1 MSLKK
6 LTAILTTAMLT
17 MGAMAGCGG
26 NNKTTGSKEGKN
38 EKIDVVVIG
47 AGGAGLA
54 AAVEVKN
61 AGANVIV
68 LEKMPM
74 TGGNTLRATGGI
86 NAAGTKFQKEKKIG
100 DNVEKFYKDTMK
112 GGHDKGEPELVK
124 LLTEKSAE
132 AVEWLADLGAD
143 LSDVGRLGGASENRA
158 HRPTGGGA
166 VGTEIVKTLKK
177 TAENKKI
184 DIRTMNKAT
193 EILKDDKGNITGV
206 KAVDKE
212 EKEYTIDAK
221 SIIIAT
227 GGFGASEEMFV
238 RYNDKLKGFG
248 TTNHAGATGEG
259 ILMAEKLGA
268 QLTQMKE
275 IQTHPTVVPQ
285 KGIMITEAVRG
296 NGAILINREGKRFIN
311 EIETRDVVSKAILK
325 QEGKT
330 AYLVFDENVRKSLKA
345 VEKYIEMELAVVGN
359 STQDLADKLKINAGE
374 LKKTV
379 NTYNGYV
386 KAKKDNDFKRANM
399 PTEFA
404 KGNLYAIEIEPA
416 VHHTMGGININTNTE
431 VLNKDGQPIK
441 GLYAAGEV
449 VGGIHG
455 GNRLGGNALADL
467 IVFGRIAGENAA
479 KLAKVSK

>member
-1 MSLKK
+1 MNFKK
-6 LTAILTTAMLT
+6 LTAIVTTAMLT
-17 MGAMAGCGG
+17 MGIMAGCGG
-26 NNKTTGSKEGKN
+26 NTKTTSTSEGKN
-38 EKIDVVVIG
+38 EKTDVVVIG

-61 AGANVIV
+61 AGADVIV

-74 TGGNTLRATGGI
+74 VGGNTLRATGGI
-86 NAAGTKFQKEKKIG
+86 NAAGTKFQKEKKIQ
-100 DNVEKFYKDTMK
+100 DSVDTFYKDTMK

-143 LSDVGRLGGASENRA
+143 LTDVGRLGGASENRA

-166 VGTEIVKTLKK
+166 VGSEIVKTLKK
-177 TAENKKI
+177 AAEDKKI
-184 DIRTMNKAT
+184 DVRTMNKAT

-212 EKEYTIDAK
+212 EKEYTIEAK
-221 SIIIAT
+221 AVIIAT

-238 RYNDKLKGFG
+238 KYNDKLKGFG
-248 TTNHAGATGEG
+248 TTNHAGATGDG

-268 QLTQMKE
+268 QLTQMEE
-275 IQTHPTVVPQ
+275 IQTHPTVVPE

-296 NGAILINREGKRFIN
+296 NGAILVNREGKRFVN
-311 EIETRDVVSKAILK
+311 EMETRDVVSKAILQ

-330 AYLVFDENVRKSLKA
+330 SYLVFDENVRKSLKA
-345 VEKYIEMELAVVGN
+345 IEKYIEMELTTVGN
-359 STQDLADKLKINAGE
+359 SPEDLAGKLKINADE
-374 LKKTV
+374 LKKTID
-379 NTYNGYV
+379 TYNGYV
-386 KAKKDNDFKRANM
+386 KAKKDNDFNRADM

-416 VHHTMGGININTNTE
+416 VHHTMGGIKINTNAE

-441 GLYAAGEV
+441 GLYAAGEAT
-449 VGGIHG
+449 GGIHG

-479 KLAKVSK
+479 KLAK